1 MKKIR
6 YSPEA
11 VNLIAERMP
20 DYFLKQFAL
29 LWLGTNITTEQ
40 LAEKINYS
48 TRQTE
53 RYAKK
58 VKELISQMPDI
69 VNGEVKIYG

>member
-1 MKKIR
+1 MKRIN

-29 LWLGTNITTEQ
+29 MWLGTNATAEQ
-40 LAEKINYS
+40 LAEKLNYS
-48 TRQTE
+48 TRQIR
-53 RYAKK
+53 RYTKK

-69 VNGEVKIYG
+69 VNGEVTQND